1 MIKNRTAQ
9 LIYLTAACT
18 IGLLAIPASMG
29 LFNYFF
35 KWDFYIYFTNISNYF
50 CLVIFFMELL
60 QTIKKKEDSYIDVS
74 PLLKFIGMVG
84 IMLTFL
90 IFNIALGPGRKPH
103 ENFTFESIA
112 LHVILPILFVGDWIL
127 FYERK
132 KTNWKYPIYSLI
144 LPFAYFVYIIIHAAI
159 LKFDTSI
166 IALNGYT
173 PLIYPYFFLN
183 FEELGIP
190 GVLMW
195 LGIVLSLILGIGYI
209 LFGIDRIEKK
219 NNGN

>member
-1 MIKNRTAQ
+1 
-9 LIYLTAACT
+9 
-18 IGLLAIPASMG
+18 
-29 LFNYFF
+29 
-35 KWDFYIYFTNISNYF
+35 
-50 CLVIFFMELL
+50 
-60 QTIKKKEDSYIDVS
+60 
-74 PLLKFIGMVG
+74 
-84 IMLTFL
+84 MLTFL

-219 NNGN
+219 SNVN